1 MTRKISQQST
11 DIESSIQST
20 YDQVYYQQNRERIL
34 AQRRDNR
41 KIYMRNYR
49 LLMKV
54 KSQLKKSKKRTT

>member
-1 MTRKISQQST
+1 MPDNLSPEDRAAENKRY
-11 DIESSIQST
+11 
-20 YDQVYYQQNRERIL
+20 YDQNRERIL